1 MGCGGRLLLD
11 HLEPCL
17 DFINEGR
24 LTEKTADI
32 FFRANTQEAAGDE
45 MFYGALRWWVPPFAP
60 RYLPMRRGVS

>member
-32 FFRANTQEAAGDE
+32 FF
-45 MFYGALRWWVPPFAP
+45 
-60 RYLPMRRGVS
+60 

>member
-45 MFYGALRWWVPPFAP
+45 MFYGALRWWVPRAP
-60 RYLPMRRGVS
+60 LFTDAEGGLLR